1 MIIGLGTDIVNIE
14 RIAKTLQKFD
24 EHFLTKIFTAEELEA
39 IAACGDGGNKK
50 VCKAA
55 KLFAAKEAAVKAL
68 GTGFNEGISWQ
79 EISVGH
85 DALDKPLLNL
95 TGKAG
100 SRAEL
105 LAEGRN
111 YRCAVSLS
119 DDFPFAQAVVI
130 IEIL

>member
-24 EHFLTKIFTAEELEA
+24 EHFLTRIFTAEELEA

-50 VCKAA
+50 ACKAA

-79 EISVGH
+79 EFQSVTMRWV
-85 DALDKPLLNL
+85 N
-95 TGKAG
+95 
-100 SRAEL
+100 
-105 LAEGRN
+105 
-111 YRCAVSLS
+111 RCC
-119 DDFPFAQAVVI
+119 I
-130 IEIL
+130 

>member
-24 EHFLTKIFTAEELEA
+24 EHFLTRIFTAEELET

-50 VCKAA
+50 ACKAA

-68 GTGFNEGISWQ
+68 GTGFNEGISWL

-85 DALDKPLLNL
+85 DALGKPA
-95 TGKAG
+95 TGPSFWLREETIVA
-100 SRAEL
+100 RF
-105 LAEGRN
+105 R
-111 YRCAVSLS
+111 
-119 DDFPFAQAVVI
+119 
-130 IEIL
+130 